1 MQTESGPSDWM
12 VGKDMLLK
20 ETWARLD
27 LTPEIEGGV
36 TGQPGFKN
44 IVIKKKKLDLQIDR

>member
-44 IVIKKKKLDLQIDR
+44 IVIKKKKIRFMDR